1 MGPGIDILS
10 PFTRIQPGPFISK
23 YQDWIIFTL
32 LLFFFWAVVG
42 IALKKKFG
50 ESKHLRVLV
59 TSVSLM
65 LAVGTYYSIYREWLH
80 VSLQS
85 FGLFGAI
92 LLFVVIFFIIFGLM
106 RGYGM
111 HLSNALPLGFAL
123 FYISLW
129 AVSPNILHTIQ
140 NIFPPFNGI
149 LLILF
154 MISIFRI
161 ISAFFKYSKK
171 SPLESATDLRKTQVT
186 TDEDIETDRE
196 ISEDKKESRLLKKK
210 TIKLTRLDLKTI
222 EDIEDYLKQ
231 MIALIKEKGNT
242 IDQQEIAQLTSALRQ
257 IAKKEDVLKKSMQVI
272 KTHVN
277 AYKAIHRKD
286 IPELEKRL
294 NQTHDKK
301 QRKTIEEEVS
311 YQKRMLQTLDFMQK
325 YESKINEFT
334 QSFNNLLSVAMQR
347 LKSHYPNDALSY
359 LENANTSLQSMKHIY
374 NKQRDYEKYLLKL
387 NKKTIRDLKK
397 EKNQ

>member
-1 MGPGIDILS
+1 
-10 PFTRIQPGPFISK
+10 
-23 YQDWIIFTL
+23 
-32 LLFFFWAVVG
+32 
-42 IALKKKFG
+42 
-50 ESKHLRVLV
+50 
-59 TSVSLM
+59 
-65 LAVGTYYSIYREWLH
+65 
-80 VSLQS
+80 
-85 FGLFGAI
+85 
-92 LLFVVIFFIIFGLM
+92 
-106 RGYGM
+106 M

-129 AVSPNILHTIQ
+129 AVSPNILHNIQ

-359 LENANTSLQSMKHIY
+359 LENANTSLQNMKHIY

-397 EKNQ
+397 EKGQ